1 MILITTYPSL
11 ALSSTSLPKMRKAP
25 RKLLTS
31 FLGNLIKTC
40 ISEHFMSEISSLHVH
55 SQIKVLRN
63 RMDSMEQYY
72 RCTCLK
78 FSGITEERGENTD
91 NIVLRIANQFILSKE
106 QQPMELHQISR
117 SHIVGPPR
125 DNKIPRDIIVR
136 FVSYRDKARVFGE
149 KKNLK
154 NFNKNPSIKYKIY
167 VNEALTKPRAQ
178 LHYEVRWLVNNGELD
193 SAWTYDGKTTVKTHK
208 NRKITI
214 EKDTVLYWIE
224 NDRSPQELDDFA
236 PLTPTP
242 AANRV

>member
-11 ALSSTSLPKMRKAP
+11 ALSSTSLPKMRKAT

-40 ISEHFMSEISSLHVH
+40 ISEHFMSEISSLHEH

-136 FVSYRDKARVFGE
+136 FVSYRDKSTSLRR

-154 NFNKNPSIKYKIY
+154 NFNKNPSNKYKNIRQRGTY
-167 VNEALTKPRAQ
+167 QAQSPTALRSQVT
-178 LHYEVRWLVNNGELD
+178 
-193 SAWTYDGKTTVKTHK
+193 GKQQRT
-208 NRKITI
+208 RQCM
-214 EKDTVLYWIE
+214 DL
-224 NDRSPQELDDFA
+224 
-236 PLTPTP
+236 
-242 AANRV
+242 

>member
-149 KKNLK
+149 KKTWRTSTRTHQTNTKYTSTRHL
-154 NFNKNPSIKYKIY
+154 PSPEPNCI
-167 VNEALTKPRAQ
+167 TKSGD
-178 LHYEVRWLVNNGELD
+178 W
-193 SAWTYDGKTTVKTHK
+193 
-208 NRKITI
+208 
-214 EKDTVLYWIE
+214 
-224 NDRSPQELDDFA
+224 
-236 PLTPTP
+236 
-242 AANRV
+242 